1 MMVNFSLQ
9 EMINVKFDLSSF
21 EKNVKVS
28 KDNDED
34 REKIIFSRRDKL
46 DLGEKRISINQ
57 PKRSI

>member
-1 MMVNFSLQ
+1 MTVFFNLQ
-9 EMINVKFDLSSF
+9 EKINIKFHLSSF
-21 EKNVKVS
+21 KKNVKVS

-46 DLGEKRISINQ
+46 DLGAKKKSISQ